1 VQIGIAAF
9 KKAEREMIEIAHLAG
24 GLASPGG
31 IV

>member
-1 VQIGIAAF
+1 MGTAAF
-9 KKAEREMIEIAHLAG
+9 KEAEKEMIEIAHLAD